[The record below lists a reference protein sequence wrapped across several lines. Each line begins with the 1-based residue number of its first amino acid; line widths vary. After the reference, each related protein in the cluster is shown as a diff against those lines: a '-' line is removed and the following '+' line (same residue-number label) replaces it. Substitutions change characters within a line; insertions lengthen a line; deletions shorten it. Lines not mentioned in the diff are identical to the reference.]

1 MIEFG
6 TQLSIVYLA
15 ERSQNDQSFQGAK
28 SSARGGRADQHQT
41 RSNRFF
47 DILSIRTLVKI
58 NGRPR
63 GHQRRRHAE
72 GTWNRAK
79 HEMQAVPFVG
89 SLRAGM
95 DRPIGQHPF
104 CAAEPP
110 QARVSRLGLQKKVEI
125 ATYLSTERHEGGT
138 MVVINRQRGRPGL
151 RWQWSRSQCYRRSC
165 SRLSLKSGPRA
176 AGILAVLIFRG
187 RFGTHRSPTV
197 TARGLD
203 HGGRKL
209 RPTNDDD

>member
-1 MIEFG
+1 MIILFKGRIERAWGRRF
-6 TQLSIVYLA
+6 SI
-15 ERSQNDQSFQGAK
+15 K
-28 SSARGGRADQHQT
+28 P

-47 DILSIRTLVKI
+47 DILSIRTLEKI

-79 HEMQAVPFVG
+79 HEMQGVPFVG
-89 SLRAGM
+89 SLRARM
-95 DRPIGQHPF
+95 DP
-104 CAAEPP
+104 AAEPP
-110 QARVSRLGLQKKVEI
+110 QARVSSLSLQKSRNCYHLPLDR
-125 ATYLSTERHEGGT
+125 ATRGRYDGG
-138 MVVINRQRGRPGL
+138 VINHQRGRPGL

-165 SRLSLKSGPRA
+165 SRLSLTVWPPRSWV
-176 AGILAVLIFRG
+176 LAVLIFRG
-187 RFGTHRSPTV
+187 RFGAHRSPTV